1 MIADD
6 GIATGATAS
15 VAAKAL
21 RALGAL
27 GARRLIL
34 TVPVSSP
41 ESLERLAS
49 EFDEVVCLEAPAILM
64 AIGQWYENF
73 EQVSDELVVVLLE
86 EASGRVAPPPAQVGA
101 EVEIEDGV
109 AFPERSRR
117 LTARADS

>member
-21 RALGAL
+21 RAL

-49 EFDEVVCLEAPAILM
+49 EFDEVVCLEAPAILI

-86 EASGRVAPPPAQVGA
+86 EASGWVASPPAQVGA

-109 AFPERSRR
+109 AFPERSRC